1 MSENIL
7 SILVVDDDMLARTT
21 AAQCV
26 KRGGHTA
33 AMADGGAAA
42 MEMLQSDEYDLV
54 LLDLMM
60 PDVDG
65 FEVLRHIRETPKLSE
80 IPVIVVSG
88 SGGAESKAK
97 CLEMGA
103 SGYLSKPLDPALLNE
118 QISGCMDKTSQT

>member
-1 MSENIL
+1 MNENIL
-7 SILVVDDDMLARTT
+7 SVLVVDDDMLARMT

-26 KRGGHTA
+26 IQGGHT
-33 AMADGGAAA
+33 AA

-60 PDVDG
+60 PGIDG
-65 FEVLRHIRETPKLSE
+65 YEVLRNIRETPKLSE

>member
-1 MSENIL
+1 MTENAL
-7 SILVVDDDMLARTT
+7 HILVVDDDMLARMT
-21 AAQCV
+21 AVQCV
-26 KRGGHTA
+26 KQGGHTA

-65 FEVLRHIRETPKLSE
+65 YEVLRHIRETPKLSG

-88 SGGAESKAK
+88 SGGTESKAK
-97 CLEMGA
+97 FLEIGA
-103 SGYLSKPLDPALLNE
+103 SGYLSNPLDPALLNE